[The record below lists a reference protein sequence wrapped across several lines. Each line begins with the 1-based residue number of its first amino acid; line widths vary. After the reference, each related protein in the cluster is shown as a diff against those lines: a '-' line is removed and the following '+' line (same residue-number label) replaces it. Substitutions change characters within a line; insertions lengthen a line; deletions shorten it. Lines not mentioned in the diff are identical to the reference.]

1 MSLIFKSRNFWEVI
15 KSVKYIYTQSQM
27 QAFYLRPEITKYGK

>member
-27 QAFYLRPEITKYGK
+27 QAFYLKTWNYESGK